1 MTLSKKIQPLLEYLI
16 ILLFF
21 IAGCNLFIYFKTAGL
36 NSVFL
41 DLGNRPFNP
50 VEAHIKATLG
60 GLFYGLV
67 LIGFE
72 TLIYPKLGLYLKRG
86 QRRFFWLLSIP
97 LLIVG
102 SIIIINAAYSH
113 YVLDSYWEESVVMAL
128 EFVKSSLFISF
139 LVYGIFMS
147 LAVSFVRQLRINFG
161 ETVFLNYLYGKYSN
175 PLVER
180 RTFMFLD
187 LNNST
192 HIAESLGHVKYSRFL
207 NKCFNDILNALQ
219 TFRFDIYQ
227 FVGDEIV
234 FTWEIRKDNDGKAI
248 KMYSAI
254 QKALEGNQGEY
265 ARLFGFAPVFKA
277 AASSGSVTATI
288 VGKRK
293 KSIAYHGDVLNTTAR
308 LLGLCKPLK
317 SPLLFTDFYLKNLR
331 QPLFFKPKFLTEL
344 KLQGKNNSSKIYAP
358 ENMMMV

>member
-1 MTLSKKIQPLLEYLI
+1 MTFAKKIRPLLEYMI

-21 IAGCNLFIYFKTAGL
+21 VGGCNLFIYFKTAGL
-36 NSVFL
+36 NNVFL

-50 VEAHIKATLG
+50 VEAHIKATIG
-60 GLFYGLV
+60 GMFYGLV

-72 TLIYPKLGLYLKRG
+72 TLIYPKLGHYLKRG

-102 SIIIINAAYSH
+102 SIVIINAAYNH
-113 YVLDSYWEESVVMAL
+113 YLLHKYWEESMAMAL
-128 EFVKSSLFISF
+128 AFVKSSLFVSF

-207 NKCFNDILNALQ
+207 NKCFNDILNVLQ
-219 TFRFDIYQ
+219 TFSFDVYQ

-234 FTWEIRKDNDGKAI
+234 FTWEIHKDDDGKAI
-248 KMYSAI
+248 KMYKAI
-254 QKALEGNQGEY
+254 QKALEHSQGEY
-265 ARLFGFAPVFKA
+265 ARLFGFAPAFKA
-277 AASSGSVTATI
+277 AVSSGSVTTTI

-293 KSIAYHGDVLNTTAR
+293 RSIAYHGDVLNTTAR
-308 LLGLCKPLK
+308 LLGMCKPLK
-317 SPLLFTDFYLKNLR
+317 SSLLFTDFYLKNLR
-331 QPLFFKPKFLTEL
+331 QPLFFEPKFLTEL
-344 KLQGKNNSSKIYAP
+344 KLEGKNNSSKIYAP
-358 ENMMMV
+358 ENMVMV